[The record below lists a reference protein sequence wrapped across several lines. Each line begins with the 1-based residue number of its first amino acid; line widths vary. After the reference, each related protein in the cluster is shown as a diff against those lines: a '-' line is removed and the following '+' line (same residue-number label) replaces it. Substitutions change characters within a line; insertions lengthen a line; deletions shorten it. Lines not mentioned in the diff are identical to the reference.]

1 MNLSVIFNSDQTNL
15 TTIWWIVGACAAAI
29 IIVVVAI
36 ILNKFVFSKA
46 RAKKILKELERKYE
60 YLHALLTGQDS
71 QYIQRLEIISRTN
84 LLYMDIH
91 TNFFRKF
98 KEVRDNADYPY
109 QDIIKQLGYLF
120 EDNKIKEFLNLY
132 KEKSNLLKGYENTI
146 NKFNSDLVEII
157 KPEED
162 ARQASL
168 TLKEKFREIKSIYN
182 SKETELYF
190 VSGSFQ
196 NVFSEIETRFKKF
209 EDLVETAEYDEAN
222 AILPDIENVLKYLEK
237 IMGVL
242 PQIIKKATQ
251 DIPSKI
257 NEIKDKYKELIMK
270 GYPLQN
276 IEFERNVSQ
285 LENNLDVCLEDI
297 KKLNVNQVNSKI
309 YKIEEDISNIDEEFN
324 NEISAKEEFDNKIDQ
339 VSNNFSNLEKSFIK
353 TSNQLTK
360 IRQIYMIDE
369 EHEASFKDLKRT
381 MDMVS
386 KDKRRLEMY
395 VHSKERTPYSTLKSR
410 VNDLENG
417 TSELKTKYNEFIDYI
432 ESLKKDSEFLYKE
445 IKNMF
450 LTLKDYESKKYKNLS
465 KLNIKELDIYFDD
478 CYDGIDEIYELINKV
493 PIDVKTINEIY
504 KNIQIKYDFIVKT
517 IDENIDF
524 KNKTIDNVMLMNRD
538 RCKFSDIN
546 TLLDQVES
554 LYYKGKYKDSYL
566 MSESVLTK
574 LKEKAGS
581 AE

>member
-15 TTIWWIVGACAAAI
+15 TALWWMLGAGIATII
-29 IIVVVAI
+29 IIVVVI
-36 ILNKFVFSKA
+36 LLNKFVFSKA

-91 TNFFRKF
+91 TNYFRKF
-98 KEVRDNADYPY
+98 KEVRDCADYPY
-109 QDIIKQLGYLF
+109 QEVVKQLGYLF
-120 EDNKIKEFLNLY
+120 DDNKIKEFLNLY
-132 KEKSNLLKGYENTI
+132 KEKSNILKGYENTI

-168 TLKEKFREIKSIYN
+168 YLKEKFREIKSMYN
-182 SKETELYF
+182 GKENELYF

-196 NVFSEIETRFKKF
+196 SVFNEIESRFKKF

-237 IMGVL
+237 IMGIL

-251 DIPSKI
+251 EIPSKI
-257 NEIKDKYKELIMK
+257 NNIKDKDKELLMK

-276 IEFERNVSQ
+276 IEFDKNVNSIESS
-285 LENNLDVCLEDI
+285 LNSCLEDI
-297 KKLNVNQVNSKI
+297 KKLNVNQVNTKI
-309 YKIEEDISNIDEEFN
+309 YEIEEAIANIDEQFE
-324 NEISAKEEFDNKIDQ
+324 NEISSKEEFDNKIDV
-339 VSNNFSNLEKSFIK
+339 VSNSFSNLEKTFIK
-353 TSNQLTK
+353 TTNQLTK
-360 IRQIYMIDE
+360 IRQIYKIDE
-369 EHEASFKDLKRT
+369 EHEESYKELKKT
-381 MDMVS
+381 MDAVS

-395 VHSKERTPYSTLKSR
+395 VHSKERTPYSTLKTR

-417 TSELKTKYNEFIDYI
+417 TSELKEKYDEFIHYI
-432 ESLKKDSEFLYKE
+432 ESLKNDSEFLYIE
-445 IKNMF
+445 IKKVF
-450 LTLKDYESKKYKNLS
+450 LVLKDYESKRYRNLS
-465 KLNIKELDIYFDD
+465 KLNIKELDIYFDE
-478 CYDGIDEIYELINKV
+478 CYDGIDDIFDTIKKV

-504 KNIQIKYDFIVKT
+504 KNIQVKYNFIINT
-517 IDENIDF
+517 IDENINY
-524 KNKTIDNVMLMNRD
+524 KNKTVDNVMLMNRD

>member
-36 ILNKFVFSKA
+36 VLNKFVFSKA

>member
-36 ILNKFVFSKA
+36 VLNKFVFSKA

-276 IEFERNVSQ
+276 IEFERNVNQ

-309 YKIEEDISNIDEEFN
+309 YKIEEDIANIDEEFN

-360 IRQIYMIDE
+360 IRQIYMIDD

-504 KNIQIKYDFIVKT
+504 KNIQIKYNFIVKT
-517 IDENIDF
+517 INENIDF

>member
-36 ILNKFVFSKA
+36 VLNKFVFSKA

-276 IEFERNVSQ
+276 IEFERNVNQ

-309 YKIEEDISNIDEEFN
+309 YKIEEDIANIDEEFN

-360 IRQIYMIDE
+360 IRQIYMIDD

-504 KNIQIKYDFIVKT
+504 KNIQIKYNFIVKT

>member
-15 TTIWWIVGACAAAI
+15 TTIWWIVGACAAAT

-36 ILNKFVFSKA
+36 VLNKFVFSKA

-276 IEFERNVSQ
+276 IEFERNVNQ

-309 YKIEEDISNIDEEFN
+309 YKIEEDIANIDEEFN

-360 IRQIYMIDE
+360 IRQIYMIDD

-417 TSELKTKYNEFIDYI
+417 TSELKIKYNEFIDYI

-504 KNIQIKYDFIVKT
+504 KNIQIKYNFIVKT

>member
-36 ILNKFVFSKA
+36 VLNKFVFSKA

-168 TLKEKFREIKSIYN
+168 SLKEKFREIKSIYN

-257 NEIKDKYKELIMK
+257 NEIKDKYKELIMN

-276 IEFERNVSQ
+276 IEFERNVNQ

-297 KKLNVNQVNSKI
+297 KKLNINQVNSKI
-309 YKIEEDISNIDEEFN
+309 YKIEEDIANIDEEFN

-369 EHEASFKDLKRT
+369 EHETSFKDLKRT

-417 TSELKTKYNEFIDYI
+417 TLELKTKYNEFIDYI